1 MARTR
6 LPAIPRARF
15 GSADQQRQ
23 SDAMQT
29 LAETLSGRR
38 GSGLDRAV
46 LVRDLADAGL
56 VNLKSIGGNVS
67 IGGGK
72 PPIWDDTPGSSG
84 EFNFPPEPVHLQ
96 VFGAFTAIALTW
108 DNADY
113 VRASTAA
120 HTEIWRNDVDS
131 LATAYKLATTI
142 SLIHSDPVGT
152 GSNYFYWIR
161 HVNVNEDGVSKKGS
175 YSASVNGTTSNDV
188 SNIIEDLA
196 EQMVSSDLVTALLS
210 DIDTTIADGDKLVS
224 DALSEAE
231 TELKKADEL
240 LVGAVAK
247 VSEEYKDADRDL
259 AASIKEVNIAAI
271 TDDAVLAQTIKQ
283 LNAAYNSVSVSEVA
297 STNAKITETQKV
309 AATATEAV
317 ALRAT
322 SLEATVN
329 GTEDNPGIMAQ
340 VVELDK
346 VNATATEAVAI
357 TVAGQTAIWQEDDK
371 KAAITT
377 QAAAALDATGKA
389 NAAEAAAALDATGK
403 ADQALKDA
411 RADIT
416 TVAETAAN
424 DTSAAVTRVETM
436 ETEIYGKEGVGGL
449 KAQLKTTENLLSSVN
464 TDGSVAHQA
473 LWSKVATAG
482 EITAGIGLL
491 AKSDGTSEVAVSASK
506 FLVFDPNNTRNLTP
520 LFAVSKGKVVIP
532 KALIEEATIQIL
544 DAEVITADKIVA
556 SASITSPII
565 KGGTLDIGRFH
576 VETDGSFWAGT
587 SEWNAG
593 IKYTASTNSLKVRGD
608 IQATSLQAD
617 TLMLRKKHVY
627 ANEFSG
633 ITDSTIQKSKISG
646 WVYVDAQ
653 SKTLFMM
660 RFLNNTS
667 WRTKFWL
674 KIEEYPSWRVLFE
687 GAEGEA
693 ERGEHDRT
701 QSITYRHA
709 TNKTGGFWIYYTA
722 WMSGMGGAHEN
733 MDWTTNNYATV
744 ATVTMHR

>member
-84 EFNFPPEPVHLQ
+84 EFNFPPEPVNLQ

-340 VVELDK
+340 VIELDK

-556 SASITSPII
+556 SASISSPKIT
-565 KGGTLDIGRFH
+565 GGVLSGTQLNVGAGGIYNGHRFH
-576 VETDGSFWAGT
+576 VSTAGKVWAQDVV
-587 SEWNAG
+587 
-593 IKYTASTNSLKVRGD
+593 VRGD